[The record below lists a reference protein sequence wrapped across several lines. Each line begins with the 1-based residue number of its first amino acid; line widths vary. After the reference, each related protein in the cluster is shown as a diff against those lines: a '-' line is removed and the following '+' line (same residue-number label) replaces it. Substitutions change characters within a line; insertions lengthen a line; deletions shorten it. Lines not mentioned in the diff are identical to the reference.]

1 LSTTTPPPTPP
12 PTPPSSPTVPLA
24 DEIRAAYEDLY
35 DKLETEYQSN
45 PDATARQAIGPL
57 RDNIDD
63 VLTKDDMCRFEQNTA
78 QFQALLQQISD
89 TNTGLKTL
97 QTQVSATAS
106 HFKTAGAILGAITKV
121 LSLIP

>member
-1 LSTTTPPPTPP
+1 LSTPPPTPP
-12 PTPPSSPTVPLA
+12 LTPPTAPTIPLA

-45 PDATARQAIGPL
+45 PDAAAREAIGPV

-63 VLTKDDMCRFEQNTA
+63 VLTKDDMCKFEADTA
-78 QFQALLQQISD
+78 LFQALLQQIND

-97 QTQVSATAS
+97 QTQIAATAS

-121 LSLIP
+121 LTLIP

>member
-1 LSTTTPPPTPP
+1 MSTSTPPPTTP
-12 PTPPSSPTVPLA
+12 PTPPAPPTIPLA

-45 PDATARQAIGPL
+45 PDAAARQAIGPV

-63 VLTKDDMCRFEQNTA
+63 VLTKDDMCRFEEDTVL
-78 QFQALLQQISD
+78 FKALLQQIKD
-89 TNTGLKTL
+89 TNTGLNTL
-97 QTQVSATAS
+97 KSQIAATAS
-106 HFKTAGAILGAITKV
+106 HFKTAGAIVGAITKV

>member
-1 LSTTTPPPTPP
+1 LSTPPVPTPP
-12 PTPPSSPTVPLA
+12 PTPPASPAIPLT

-45 PDATARQAIGPL
+45 PDAAARQAIEPVKE
-57 RDNIDD
+57 NIDD
-63 VLTKDDMCRFEQNTA
+63 VLTKDDMCRFEEDTA
-78 QFQALLQQISD
+78 QFQALLQQITD

-97 QTQVSATAS
+97 QTQIAATAS
-106 HFKTAGAILGAITKV
+106 HFQTVGAILGAITKV

>member
-1 LSTTTPPPTPP
+1 LSTPPPTPP
-12 PTPPSSPTVPLA
+12 LTPPTAPTIPLA

-45 PDATARQAIGPL
+45 PDAMAREAIGPV

-63 VLTKDDMCRFEQNTA
+63 VLTKDDMCKFEADTA
-78 QFQALLQQISD
+78 LFQALLQQIND

-97 QTQVSATAS
+97 QTQIAATAS

-121 LSLIP
+121 LTLIP